1 MLRCVESL
9 VIKPFA
15 LGLLACAAL
24 LAAPAWAQ
32 STARNFPASA
42 LRGEIVI
49 TQPPE
54 LLLGGQA
61 ARLAP
66 GARIRGMD
74 NLMLMSAALSGQ
86 RLVVHF
92 TLDSLGQLLDVWV
105 LTPAELA
112 RRPWP
117 TTLEQASGWTF
128 NADTQTWTRP

>member
-1 MLRCVESL
+1 MLRCVEWL

-24 LAAPAWAQ
+24 LPAATWAQ
-32 STARNFPASA
+32 NSTRSFPANA
-42 LRGEIVI
+42 LRGEIII

-54 LLLGGQA
+54 LLLNRQA

-74 NLMLMSAALSGQ
+74 NLMLMSGALSGQ

-105 LTPAELA
+105 LTPPEMA

-117 TTLEQASGWTF
+117 STPLEAASWSF